1 MSFQMDLDAKGFG
14 RGPRELG
21 GATDLVKQ
29 YKLWPYHE
37 FFCKRSLPL
46 SETHYLHNV
55 VGDTQI
61 RKGEGME
68 LDQLLEKTPYMRERN
83 ANIHPIDFGMLSEA
97 FRIKETTPVHLPSAE
112 KGILTSVVKSKGEL
126 EDRERKHKKNKNKD
140 KDRKK
145 HKKHRLDNSGDADKT
160 YENVTNGSKT
170 VQLKEQPDMFIQK
183 RRLNGP
189 EDLSDRD
196 NKRVRIQRY

>member
-1 MSFQMDLDAKGFG
+1 MDLDAKRFG

-21 GATDLVKQ
+21 GAANLINQ

-55 VGDTQI
+55 VGDTEI
-61 RKGEGME
+61 RKGEGMK
-68 LDQLLEKTPYMRERN
+68 LDQLFENTPYMRERN
-83 ANIHPIDFGMLSEA
+83 ANIHPFDLGMLSEA

-112 KGILTSVVKSKGEL
+112 KGIRTSVVKSKGEL
-126 EDRERKHKKNKNKD
+126 EDKERKHKKNKDKD

-145 HKKHRLDNSGDADKT
+145 HKKRRKDNRGDADYSNK
-160 YENVTNGSKT
+160 NVTNVLKT

-183 RRLNGP
+183 RRLNGY
-189 EDLSDRD
+189 EDLSVRE
-196 NKRVRIQRY
+196 NKRVRIQR